1 MLELHFADTRSA
13 QTLSTFDNHNMFSH
27 SMYMQNVPHP
37 SSLGLVVLGMLVGE
51 PMHAYRMQKLLKLWG
66 KDKVVNIRRPAS
78 IYQTIERLI
87 RLELVDVRK
96 TVQTESH
103 PDRIVY
109 GLTAKGRSTLR
120 IWLREMLTIVEEEFP
135 NFPAAVSMLV
145 LLTPDEAKASFENRA
160 EAVRAAIKQL
170 DAEKQ
175 AAGDVPRLFLLEDA
189 YRTAL
194 LEAELTWLK
203 AAISDLASGALSWDE
218 EWVRSIAAQ
227 HKPPHEE
234 ESTGSDQRSHKAA
247 QLPSKGKRKPQ
258 AKNRAGN

>member
-1 MLELHFADTRSA
+1 MV
-13 QTLSTFDNHNMFSH
+13 SH
-27 SMYMQNVPHP
+27 SMGMKNVPHS

-109 GLTAKGRSTLR
+109 GLTAKGGSTLR
-120 IWLREMLTIVEEEFP
+120 IWLREMLTTVGEEFP

-145 LLTPDEAKASFENRA
+145 LLTPTEAKASFENRA
-160 EAVRAAIKQL
+160 EVIKAALKQL
-170 DAEKQ
+170 DKEKQ

-194 LEAELTWLK
+194 LEAELTWLE
-203 AAISDLASGALSWDE
+203 AAISDLASGALSWNE
-218 EWVRSIAAQ
+218 EWIRSIAAQ
-227 HKPPHEE
+227 HKPPREE
-234 ESTGSDQRSHKAA
+234 ESTDSDHRGHKADK
-247 QLPSKGKRKPQ
+247 LPITGKRRTQ
-258 AKNRAGN
+258 AKNRAGK

>member
-1 MLELHFADTRSA
+1 
-13 QTLSTFDNHNMFSH
+13 MFSH
-27 SMYMQNVPHP
+27 SMAMKNAPHP
-37 SSLGLVVLGMLVGE
+37 SSLGLVVLGMLVDE

-87 RLELVDVRK
+87 RLELVDVRR

-109 GLTAKGRSTLR
+109 GLTARGRSTLR
-120 IWLREMLTIVEEEFP
+120 IWLREMLTVVGEEFP
-135 NFPAAVSMLV
+135 DFPAAVSMLV

-160 EAVRAAIKQL
+160 EAIKAALKQL
-170 DAEKQ
+170 DEDKQ

-194 LEAELTWLK
+194 LEAELTWLEV
-203 AAISDLASGALSWDE
+203 AISDLASGSLSWNE
-218 EWVRSIAAQ
+218 EWIRSIAAQ

-234 ESTGSDQRSHKAA
+234 ESTDSDLRIHKKAK
-247 QLPSKGKRKPQ
+247 LSSKEKRKPQ
-258 AKNRAGN
+258 AKNRAGT